1 MASGIFSFEW
11 LSWALEAEDNFFAVC
26 SRPGSFSILFFY
38 YDHDYFITYPWWG
51 FFGSQ
56 SVFNKKQTKNK
67 VSVVFEI
74 FRVFFFFW
82 NNRFKNFICLLRF
95 WGWLLN
101 ALTQVLW
108 GVGKWYLKYH
118 RQMQIPGLCPHLLTL
133 KLQGGAQEAANIPG
147 DSSEQ

>member
-1 MASGIFSFEW
+1 MWLVGYFHLNGSVEHWRQKTIFLRFAPGQAVFPFCSFIMIMITSLPTPDGVSLGPSLFLIRSRQKTKFRLCLKSSG
-11 LSWALEAEDNFFAVC
+11 
-26 SRPGSFSILFFY
+26 
-38 YDHDYFITYPWWG
+38 
-51 FFGSQ
+51 
-56 SVFNKKQTKNK
+56 
-67 VSVVFEI
+67 
-74 FRVFFFFW
+74 FFFFW